1 MLMLEGELPW
11 NGLSFG
17 VCVLK
22 KRAGRWP
29 FNGIGECVQ
38 HKTDHISHMNSCTCI
53 ISLGEYWK
61 NDVNLFFDL
70 QSFSLIWNSGEISK
84 AWLTLRIK
92 Y

>member
-1 MLMLEGELPW
+1 MLEGELPW

-53 ISLGEYWK
+53 ISLGEY
-61 NDVNLFFDL
+61 
-70 QSFSLIWNSGEISK
+70 
-84 AWLTLRIK
+84 
-92 Y
+92 